1 MAQLECIDIS
11 SSDDDLDL
19 EEIENPNNGNR
30 SGWPSRD
37 NNAGGWKYNESF
49 SCFLEKFG
57 NEDLLIAS
65 LQGNCSMNH

>member
-37 NNAGGWKYNESF
+37 NNAGG
-49 SCFLEKFG
+49 
-57 NEDLLIAS
+57 
-65 LQGNCSMNH
+65 